1 MITYCRWPDIWHR
14 VDKYFGR
21 VVRTLGLALLIAVLG
36 GEVGIS
42 PPNIAVVM
50 QLTVFGNKIQ
60 ELLVLHTLSQIISL
74 LEDDGKFS
82 NLCRLSILPFG
93 LLCGNDCW
101 SLPLVTVKTPRTK
114 KAIDFMVSL

>member
-21 VVRTLGLALLIAVLG
+21 VVGTLGLALLVAVLG

-60 ELLVLHTLSQIISL
+60 ELLVLHTLSQIISFL
-74 LEDDGKFS
+74 
-82 NLCRLSILPFG
+82 
-93 LLCGNDCW
+93 
-101 SLPLVTVKTPRTK
+101 
-114 KAIDFMVSL
+114 